1 MNIVFHQGALGDWV
15 LTFPILRALRPVY
28 AVAPYS
34 KANLAARLI
43 DRTKPVGI
51 EKTGFSQLYIS
62 GGNPSSQLGSS
73 WCNILDDATLIISF
87 ISNGDDAWAANIR
100 ELASRAHHVFIR
112 PQPPSSYR
120 KHVTDW
126 YDEQLRD
133 QGVELCYPA
142 IELSTSDSQ
151 NVVVH
156 PGSGGNNK
164 CWPANRF
171 EKLVSVLRGHGKSV
185 TVIYGDVERE
195 TWAQKKIDH
204 WQEQLNAQFI
214 PDLDQLVDV
223 FEQAGMF
230 IGNDTGPTHLAAAMG
245 LHTIVLFGPSL
256 HRVWSPGGPR
266 VTVISPP
273 RPCPISHIDVRSV
286 LAMVKACS

>member
-43 DRTKPVGI
+43 DRIKPVGI

-73 WCNILDDATLIISF
+73 WCNILDDTTLIISF

-112 PQPPSSYR
+112 PQPPSPYR

-126 YDEQLRD
+126 YGTGNGWIFGRQGSWNLSPQKALRPEFTKN
-133 QGVELCYPA
+133 G
-142 IELSTSDSQ
+142 
-151 NVVVH
+151 VVVWNH
-156 PGSGGNNK
+156 VVNK
-164 CWPANRF
+164 R
-171 EKLVSVLRGHGKSV
+171 L
-185 TVIYGDVERE
+185 GDIR
-195 TWAQKKIDH
+195 
-204 WQEQLNAQFI
+204 
-214 PDLDQLVDV
+214 
-223 FEQAGMF
+223 M
-230 IGNDTGPTHLAAAMG
+230 
-245 LHTIVLFGPSL
+245 
-256 HRVWSPGGPR
+256 WSEE
-266 VTVISPP
+266 
-273 RPCPISHIDVRSV
+273 
-286 LAMVKACS
+286 

>member
-43 DRTKPVGI
+43 DRINPVGI
-51 EKTGFSQLYIS
+51 DKSEFSKLYIPD
-62 GGNPSSQLGSS
+62 GNSSSQVGPS
-73 WCNILDDATLIISF
+73 WCSVLDDVTLIISF
-87 ISNGDDAWAANIR
+87 ISNGDDTWAVNMR
-100 ELASRAHHVFIR
+100 KLASRAHHVFIR
-112 PQPPSSYR
+112 PQPPSPYR

-133 QGVELCYPA
+133 QGVELYYPA
-142 IELSTSDSQ
+142 IELPTPDSQ

-164 CWPANRF
+164 CWPADRF
-171 EKLVSVLRGHGKSV
+171 EKLVSVLRDQGRSV
-185 TVIYGDVERE
+185 TVIYGEVERE
-195 TWAQKKIDH
+195 TWPHEKLNH
-204 WQEQLNAQFI
+204 WQEQLGAQFI

-230 IGNDTGPTHLAAAMG
+230 IGNDAGPTHLAAAMG
-245 LHTIVLFGPSL
+245 LHTIVLFGPSQP
-256 HRVWSPGGPR
+256 RIWSPRGPR
-266 VTVISPP
+266 VTVVSPS
-273 RPCPISHIDVRSV
+273 RPCPISRIDVRSV